1 MEALEKEA
9 LLKAEAFH
17 EAIEKNE
24 SLCEILME
32 TEEWHV
38 FREVMIRLAL
48 S

>member
-1 MEALEKEA
+1 MDELKQEALN
-9 LLKAEAFH
+9 KAEAFH
-17 EAIEKNE
+17 EAIEENE
-24 SLCEILME
+24 SLCEVLME